1 MHSGH
6 VPILYLVHH
15 GDVQQMDLFDGFS
28 FGVSSFRRRCDLDL
42 SDCVHTS
49 IHAVFK
55 QEKGNWILQN
65 FGESLQVE
73 DPFRKDQTI
82 LPKNTQRRMPD
93 KAMIRLLKKETESVF
108 LIFDDSAAQN
118 NGWKQ
123 ADRDDPRFLA
133 YGDQLPA
140 QESCTWI
147 DSCLYIHTGK
157 KIIYEVPASQN
168 VPSEDL
174 DDYESDPGLFINVR
188 EVTAGGRFHKMTI
201 LKDVCVTMLPGEMV
215 MLLGGSGSG
224 KSTFME
230 AATGLVPSN
239 TDVFFQGHDLLHG
252 ANEKNLFCMVPQSP
266 EAHYRMED
274 TVYHTLDDAAML
286 YAPKEI
292 AGDKNKRRKR
302 VMTLLQMMDL
312 DSVSSSKCSSL
323 SGGQQRK
330 LGILLEYIAEPQ
342 IIFLDEPDSGVDGA
356 KVTDI
361 MQHLRAIADEG
372 KILCVI
378 THTPDRI
385 RNYFNKVAVI
395 AKGSGGYGTL
405 AYYGTIPNAL
415 NFFES
420 ESLEDIVGKVSGQPE
435 GADTYIRKFKM
446 LQEIE
451 K

>member
-6 VPILYLVHH
+6 VPILYLVHR
-15 GDVQQMDLFDGFS
+15 GDVQQIDLFDGFS

-42 SDCVHTS
+42 SGCVHTS

-55 QEKGNWILQN
+55 QERGNWILQN

-147 DSCLYIHTGK
+147 NGCLYIHTGK

-168 VPSEDL
+168 VLSEEIENG
-174 DDYESDPGLFINVR
+174 ESDPGLSINVR

-230 AATGLVPSN
+230 AATGLVPSDS
-239 TDVFFQGHDLLHG
+239 DVFFQGHDLLHG
-252 ANEKNLFCMVPQSP
+252 ANEKSLFCMVPQSP

-435 GADTYIRKFKM
+435 GADTYIQKFKM